1 MTLPIPLFPP
11 PALEPEAELLLASVR
26 AMAQGFAARAA
37 DYDRTRTFPAENLV
51 AINAAGLNRMFLPE
65 EYGGAPLSY
74 AAYLACLME
83 ISSACA
89 STGLI
94 WATNFH
100 AGGPVAAFGT
110 ADQKSRFLPV
120 LAEGGLAALAITEP
134 VGGSNATSMRTQFRP
149 EGDEVVVEG
158 GKCFITNGGLADFY
172 LLFGKWSELGDGKEA
187 VTALIIEGGT
197 PGLKMERREKTIGH
211 RASQTAVLAFESCR
225 VPRANVLQS
234 PGDGLKILLAA
245 LNKSRPSVAAHA
257 VGIARAALSDMV
269 NYANTREINGQTLLR
284 HQGNRFNVAELAS
297 DLALCE
303 AALWSLARQ
312 VDAGARDIALLA
324 AALKMRAGD
333 IAVRAALEAIQLQG
347 GYGYTED
354 VRAERLLRD
363 AKLMQIGEGTA
374 ESLKDFIGRAFI
386 KQAAR

>member
-1 MTLPIPLFPP
+1 
-11 PALEPEAELLLASVR
+11 
-26 AMAQGFAARAA
+26 
-37 DYDRTRTFPAENLV
+37 
-51 AINAAGLNRMFLPE
+51 
-65 EYGGAPLSY
+65 
-74 AAYLACLME
+74 
-83 ISSACA
+83 
-89 STGLI
+89 
-94 WATNFH
+94 
-100 AGGPVAAFGT
+100 
-110 ADQKSRFLPV
+110 
-120 LAEGGLAALAITEP
+120 
-134 VGGSNATSMRTQFRP
+134 
-149 EGDEVVVEG
+149 
-158 GKCFITNGGLADFY
+158 
-172 LLFGKWSELGDGKEA
+172 
-187 VTALIIEGGT
+187 
-197 PGLKMERREKTIGH
+197 
-211 RASQTAVLAFESCR
+211 
-225 VPRANVLQS
+225 VLQS

-257 VGIARAALSDMV
+257 IGIARAALSDMV

-303 AALWSLARQ
+303 ATLWSLARH

-386 KQAAR
+386 RQTAR

>member
-1 MTLPIPLFPP
+1 
-11 PALEPEAELLLASVR
+11 
-26 AMAQGFAARAA
+26 MAQGFAARAA
-37 DYDRTRTFPAENLV
+37 DYDRTRTFPTENLV

-187 VTALIIEGGT
+187 VTALVIEGGT

-211 RASQTAVLAFESCR
+211 RASQTAVLAFEGCR

-257 VGIARAALSDMV
+257 IGIARAALSDMV

-303 AALWSLARQ
+303 ATLWSLARH

-386 KQAAR
+386 R